1 LPAGYDTTLENGGEP
16 LSQGQ
21 RQLIAIARA
30 QLADRSVLILDEAT
44 SSVDS
49 RTEVLIRHAM
59 ERLRQGKTSLVIA
72 HRLSTVRDADL
83 ILLMDHGRIAE
94 QGTHQSLMAADGRYA
109 RLYKAQF
116 AGREG
121 RAGTLEAG
129 R

>member
-1 LPAGYDTTLENGGEP
+1 
-16 LSQGQ
+16 
-21 RQLIAIARA
+21 
-30 QLADRSVLILDEAT
+30 
-44 SSVDS
+44 
-49 RTEVLIRHAM
+49 M

-83 ILLMDHGRIAE
+83 ILLMDHRRVAK

-116 AGREG
+116 AGR
-121 RAGTLEAG
+121 AGTLEAW